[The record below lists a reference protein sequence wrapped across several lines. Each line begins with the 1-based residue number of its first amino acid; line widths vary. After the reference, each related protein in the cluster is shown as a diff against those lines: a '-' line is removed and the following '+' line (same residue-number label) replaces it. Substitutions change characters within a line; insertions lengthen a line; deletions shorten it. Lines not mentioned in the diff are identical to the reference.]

1 MNRRPTPL
9 RSTFAR
15 VTAFAAFAIACSWP
29 TGVLAQQSPLVGY
42 EDIDLFANP
51 PQVTDLPNVLLLL
64 DTSANWS
71 ANAAD
76 ACVTYDDGTPGPR
89 QSNPGKEQGYK
100 IAIQKCALVNTMLA
114 LPTNPDGSAK
124 FRVGVMYMNAPNADG
139 AYPRVRFL
147 EVDAVNK
154 PILVEALKN
163 TWIDGVGDQGSNA
176 DYSRALWEAWLWY
189 KSDPAAGAGKLPL
202 YGKAQTNASRQ
213 KWDAGAFDANG
224 YYVSPSTASCGRNYV
239 IVISN
244 GAPQGT
250 EADIQPLIV
259 AAGGNGTKINYS
271 NSYITTADQ
280 NNWADETARFLF
292 NEDVSGRDGTQNIIT
307 YSIAI
312 SVPNPNSSEQRVLN
326 FVKEIALQ
334 GGGKFYSASNV
345 SELTSS
351 LNAIFN
357 QIAAVNSVFASA
369 SLPVSVN
376 AQGTFLNQVFM
387 GMFRPDTAPRW
398 AGNLKQYQFRY
409 TAATQKVDLVD
420 AAGNVAISPT
430 TGFIDPSARSFWSS
444 ASPYAD
450 FWKNK
455 NWEGEVN
462 VGGDADAPDGQIVEK
477 GGAAQ
482 RFREQFMSSQAGRN
496 MLTTGLLG
504 GLVPLNTLNVSASDL
519 GLGALDVAGQAALV
533 AWARGADNKSP
544 SDEQGPGTVTNT
556 ATGASVT
563 ATVRGSIHGDVIHS
577 SPAVVNYG
585 GSTGVVVY
593 YGTNA
598 GTLHAVRGAK
608 TGNGGQELWSF
619 MPREFLPNIKRLRD
633 NAPPVQFASTDM
645 TAYPS
650 ATRKNYGM
658 DGSLTFYQ
666 NLDNGTVYLYATMRR
681 GGRAVYAF
689 NVTDP
694 TSPSLLWK
702 RDHTSTG
709 LGILGQTW
717 SEPRVTRIAGF
728 ADPVIIMGAGYDPGE
743 DSASPGSPSM
753 GNGVIVLNARTG
765 AVLKVFSG
773 TTRPVPASVAMVDTD
788 GDRMTDRAYAVDLG
802 GAVYRLE
809 FTGNKAG
816 TSNGTNNANQW
827 TMTPI
832 ADFSGSTGTGQKM
845 FYAPAVTPT
854 TIGGSVVYAIQI
866 GTGDREKPLA
876 SATENRFYT
885 VLDKGQTSAVD
896 LDDLQPMTTAG
907 LSTIDSEKYGC
918 YLTLPNTGEKVVN
931 AVTYTSGFAFFGT
944 NAPTPPSPN
953 SCTGTLGVARSY
965 AIPAL
970 CGPATIVPLDGG
982 GLPPTAVVGTVLVA
996 PPPGENGA
1004 INCDITPAECARVPV
1019 GIGINPPDCAGS
1031 PSSMRS
1037 SIGATNIYACAP
1049 PQRLRR
1055 DWSIANPR

>member
-1 MNRRPTPL
+1 MIHRRQTTTVQFL
-9 RSTFAR
+9 AR
-15 VTAFAAFAIACSWP
+15 MVGLLGVTVGCALPGAA
-29 TGVLAQQSPLVGY
+29 TAQQSPLVGY

-51 PQVTDLPNVLLLL
+51 PQVADLPNVLLLL

-71 ANAAD
+71 AGAAD
-76 ACVTYDDGTPGPR
+76 ACTAYDDGTPGPT
-89 QSNPGKEQGYK
+89 QSNPGLEQGKK

-114 LPTNPDGSAK
+114 LPTNDDGSAR

-147 EVDAVNK
+147 EVDSANK
-154 PILVEALKN
+154 AILVEALKN

-202 YGKAQTNASRQ
+202 YGRAQTNASRQ
-213 KWDAGAFDANG
+213 KWDAGAFDTDG
-224 YYVSPSTASCGRNYV
+224 YYVSPSTSSCGRNYV

-250 EADIQPLIV
+250 EADIQSLIV
-259 AAGGNGTKINYS
+259 AAGGNGTKINYP

-292 NEDVSGRDGTQNIIT
+292 NEDVSGRDGAQNIIT

-312 SVPNPNSSEQRVLN
+312 SAPNPNASEQRVLN
-326 FVKEIALQ
+326 YVKEIAVQ

-345 SELTSS
+345 NELTSS

-387 GMFRPDTAPRW
+387 GMFRPDTSPRW
-398 AGNLKQYQFRY
+398 AGNLKQYQFKY
-409 TAATQKVDLVD
+409 TAATQRVDLVD

-444 ASPYAD
+444 ATPYAD

-462 VGGDADAPDGQIVEK
+462 VGGWKDAPDGQIVEK
-477 GGAAQ
+477 GGASQ
-482 RFREQFMSSQAGRN
+482 RLREQFLTSQASRL
-496 MLTTGLLG
+496 MYTTSGEALEVLSSTS
-504 GLVPLNTLNVSASDL
+504 VQPADL
-519 GLGALDVAGQAALV
+519 GLSSIDTAARDALV
-533 AWARGADNKSP
+533 AWAKGTDNKSP

-556 ATGASVT
+556 TTGASLGV
-563 ATVRGSIHGDVIHS
+563 TVRGSIHGDVIHS

-608 TGNGGQELWSF
+608 TGTGGQELWSF
-619 MPREFLPNIKRLRD
+619 MPREFLPRIKRLRD
-633 NAPPVQFASTDM
+633 NDPPVKFASTDM
-645 TAYPS
+645 TAYPT
-650 ATRKNYGM
+650 AERKQYGM

-666 NLDNGTVYLYATMRR
+666 NLDGTGTVWLYATMRR

-689 NVTDP
+689 DVSNPAT
-694 TSPSLLWK
+694 PSLKWK
-702 RDHTSTG
+702 VDHNTSG

-728 ADPVIIMGAGYDPGE
+728 QDPVIIMGAGYDPAE
-743 DSASPGSPSM
+743 DLSPSASSM
-753 GNGVIVLNARTG
+753 GKGVVVLNANTG
-765 AVLKVFSG
+765 DPIEVFSG
-773 TTRPVPASVAMVDTD
+773 TDRPVPASVALVDTD

-802 GAVYRLE
+802 GNVYRLE
-809 FTGNKAG
+809 FIGNKSG
-816 TSNGTNNANQW
+816 TSNGTDNSSQW
-827 TMTPI
+827 VMTKI
-832 ADFSGSTGTGQKM
+832 ADFSGSTSAGQKM

-854 TIGGSVVYAIQI
+854 SIGGSTVYAIQV

-876 SATENRFYT
+876 TATENRFIT
-885 VLDKGQTSAVD
+885 VLDKGQVTAVN
-896 LDDLQPMTTAG
+896 LGQLQSMTTDG
-907 LSTIDSEKYGC
+907 LSTIDASKYGC

-944 NAPTPPSPN
+944 NSPTPPSPN
-953 SCTGTLGVARSY
+953 SCSGTLGQAYSY

-970 CGPATIVPLDGG
+970 CGPATVVPLDGG
-982 GLPPTAVVGTVLVA
+982 GLPPTAVVGTVLIA
-996 PPPGENGA
+996 PPPGPSGEV
-1004 INCDITPAECARVPV
+1004 NCDTNPELCSRVPV

-1055 DWSIANPR
+1055 DWSIRNPR